1 MANVAKTASGTGTG
15 NTLVLRQVKVIFQVF
30 PGTGGTDAER
40 GIANVPFTVTV
51 AAPGVNASG
60 NTAAD
65 GSVDLQIPS
74 GTTAN
79 LTILGTVYPITVR
92 RTIEA
97 RTTTKG
103 AQRRLSLLGYELGGI
118 DGQVG
123 QKTDNATLNL
133 QADSNLDADGV
144 IGNLTRGQLRTK
156 FGE

>member
-30 PGTGGTDAER
+30 PGTGGTDAE
-40 GIANVPFTVTV
+40 GAIAGVPFTVAV

-60 NTAAD
+60 TTAAD

-79 LTILGTVYPITVR
+79 LTILDTVYPITVR
-92 RTIEA
+92 RTIEP

-123 QKTDNATLNL
+123 KLTDNATSNL
-133 QADSNLDADGV
+133 QADSDLDADGV
-144 IGNLTRGQLRTK
+144 IGNLTRTQLQTK

>member
-1 MANVAKTASGTGTG
+1 MASVAKTASGTGSG
-15 NTLVLRQVKVIFQVF
+15 NTLVLRKVKVIFQVF

-40 GIANVPFTVTV
+40 GIANVPFTVAV
-51 AAPGVNASG
+51 AAPGVNANG
-60 NTAAD
+60 NTGAD

-97 RTTTKG
+97 GTTTKG

-123 QKTDNATLNL
+123 QKTDRATLNL

-144 IGNLTRGQLRTK
+144 IGNLTRAQLRTK

>member
-1 MANVAKTASGTGTG
+1 MTVAT
-15 NTLVLRQVKVIFQVF
+15 
-30 PGTGGTDAER
+30 P
-40 GIANVPFTVTV
+40 GIA
-51 AAPGVNASG
+51 VNG
-60 NTAAD
+60 TTAAD
-65 GSVDLQIPS
+65 GSVTLDIPS

-79 LTILGTVYPITVR
+79 LQIFDTVYPITVR

-97 RTTTKG
+97 PGTTKG

-123 QKTDNATLNL
+123 EKTDRATLNL

-144 IGNLTRGQLRTK
+144 IGNKTRAQLRTK